1 MSSEANQEEIQNQS
15 PNSSPKNKE
24 IEQENDNIT
33 NYPYKN
39 QEIEKLCNNFVENL
53 FLVNPKNYESFGA
66 NNIEIITKV
75 NNDNKG
81 DLKIEN
87 TDKKYSIE
95 SSPIH
100 EQNQEIEKKDENN
113 EIINK
118 EQNINIISKSN
129 NNDDSDKEN
138 LDIENCTC
146 NIF

>member
-39 QEIEKLCNNFVENL
+39 QEIEKLCYNFVENL

-118 EQNINIISKSN
+118 DQNINIISKSN
-129 NNDDSDKEN
+129 NNDD
-138 LDIENCTC
+138 
-146 NIF
+146 

>member
-87 TDKKYSIE
+87 TYKKYSIE

-113 EIINK
+113 K
-118 EQNINIISKSN
+118 
-129 NNDDSDKEN
+129 
-138 LDIENCTC
+138 
-146 NIF
+146 